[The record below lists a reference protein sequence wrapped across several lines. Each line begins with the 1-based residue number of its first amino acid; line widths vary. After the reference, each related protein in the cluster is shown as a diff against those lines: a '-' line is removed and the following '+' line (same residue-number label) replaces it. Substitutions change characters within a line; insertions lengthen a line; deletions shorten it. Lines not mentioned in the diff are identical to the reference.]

1 MFSHWKTFCDSY
13 QCVSTAGTKWCK
25 TRRWYSVHCG
35 LQGYSKPSW
44 LRLSSHPQLPSSLC
58 LGCKAALMHLFL
70 ASLMPSLLAAL
81 KSTSE
86 LVHSEVCLLSA
97 LAALHKVVETLPH
110 FISPYL
116 EGLLIQVGFGQ
127 LRFATQGGK
136 GNSFTLSVPL
146 LALYSPPF
154 DMTDVILVS
163 VCWTCISFF
172 FHCPFCFI
180 MELTGRI
187 PFSVG
192 WLCFSVVQ
200 NVLLLFTS
208 DLWEWPTVTFGNQYA
223 LVLMG
228 TLS

>member
-58 LGCKAALMHLFL
+58 LSCKAALMHLFL

-154 DMTDVILVS
+154 DRRDSCFCLLNMYLFFLPLSILLHYGINRQGS
-163 VCWTCISFF
+163 
-172 FHCPFCFI
+172 
-180 MELTGRI
+180 
-187 PFSVG
+187 
-192 WLCFSVVQ
+192 
-200 NVLLLFTS
+200 LF
-208 DLWEWPTVTFGNQYA
+208 Q
-223 LVLMG
+223 
-228 TLS
+228 